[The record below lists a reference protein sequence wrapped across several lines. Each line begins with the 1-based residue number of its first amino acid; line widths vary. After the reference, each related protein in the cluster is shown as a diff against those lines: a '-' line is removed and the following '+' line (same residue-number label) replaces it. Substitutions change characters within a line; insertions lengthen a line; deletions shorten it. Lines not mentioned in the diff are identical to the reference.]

1 MKIQI
6 HKESSTTWGTQKLS
20 SPSCAH
26 SALQCQLLLAHSTSR
41 AEQLVTQAIHII
53 TKSKTLTVGLFTE
66 KQSVN
71 PSRRINKTSSEL
83 YRAGEDRHTA
93 GRVWGK
99 SCTAGAV
106 WGLRVL
112 SSPVAWASHTGAA
125 FFSFSISDLAPGLWP
140 GREGWP
146 KFLSPCKIRETRR
159 KLLVSDWLSAGHCGC
174 LGNETANGKSLS
186 LSLLLPTNLS
196 FT

>member
-93 GRVWGK
+93 GRV
-99 SCTAGAV
+99 
-106 WGLRVL
+106 
-112 SSPVAWASHTGAA
+112 
-125 FFSFSISDLAPGLWP
+125 
-140 GREGWP
+140 
-146 KFLSPCKIRETRR
+146 
-159 KLLVSDWLSAGHCGC
+159 
-174 LGNETANGKSLS
+174 
-186 LSLLLPTNLS
+186 
-196 FT
+196 